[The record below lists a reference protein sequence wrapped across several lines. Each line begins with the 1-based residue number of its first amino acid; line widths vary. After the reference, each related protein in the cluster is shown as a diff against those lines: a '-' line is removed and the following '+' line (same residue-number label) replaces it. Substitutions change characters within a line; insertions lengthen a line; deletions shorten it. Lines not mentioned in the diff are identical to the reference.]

1 MYKILTGDQV
11 IYDSANKDDYPVTG
25 PGLDP
30 ELSQAGSLEFTLLK
44 GHPLL
49 EQMQEMQTFVTAYQ
63 DDDCLFYGRVLTA
76 DEDLY
81 GGLQVY
87 CEGALTFLLD
97 SELEP
102 VTVTETI
109 AAFFRRCVESHNSQV
124 EANKQ
129 FEVGEVT
136 HEKAS
141 TEMEFKIESY
151 ITTQNALTSSL
162 TGKHGGFLR
171 VRLEG
176 GKRYLDYIQEN
187 THVNSQPIKVGEN
200 IIDKQK
206 HVSGENAFSIL
217 RPLGKNKLTIEG
229 ASSKNLFSSASLVSG
244 KKLTAKDTETIVDA
258 EDWCY
263 SPAYIPVTP
272 GATYIFGPAQCRINF
287 YDSAKKC
294 VGTFFTGD
302 EDPDSAAEEAGSNE
316 VTAPAKAAFAR
327 MSYPTVYKDRA
338 VFKTPGQNLI
348 GGYVRGE
355 VLGSLFLKEI
365 ATQSDRWCHTEMVS
379 VTPGATYLATP
390 GSVYLNYYEPI
401 EDEDGNPTGEMKVTD
416 TFTPVN
422 DLGGDYITI
431 PSGISLV
438 KISFPSRYTATQRF
452 ELASGN
458 LASRSGQV
466 TGKQLNYEMGEEI
479 DDDAGWGYTSA
490 YIDVKEDSPYTGSP
504 TPFRMSFYDSKK
516 KLLSGEESESGKTLA
531 WVTSPHDAKYARV
544 SIPLSSQNEFL
555 LQQGKSLIRTHLD
568 AGNKVIELPD
578 RIAKWG
584 HIIHTE
590 NFPDIEDAQTLY
602 NAAMDFLNRRVA
614 ELPKTCE
621 ISLID
626 LHLLNPEIERI
637 DLGDVFND
645 IEGFDGPMV
654 AAALHK
660 DLEDPKNDTV
670 TFKNVS
676 ELAINDA
683 GSSSGSIS
691 SAYASSSRSEGYKYK
706 SIREELD
713 EEDSSISKLF
723 LISSRNIELHALE
736 DLWLGT
742 AGKLTLLAKGDDGT
756 YGRITMDSG
765 MIHLAAENIIHNAH
779 NIYNIADNVVTIADN
794 VYTHANLIWNEAKD
808 IVTIADNIYTV
819 ADNVVTIAD
828 NVFTHANLIYN
839 QAQDIINNAHNIYN
853 IADNVVTIADNVYT
867 HANLIWNEAKDIV
880 TIADNIYTVA
890 DNVVTIA
897 DNVFTHANLIY
908 NQAQDIINNA
918 HNIYNIADNV
928 VTIADNVYTHAN
940 LIWNE
945 AKDIVTIADNIYTV
959 ADNVVTIA
967 DNVFTHANLI
977 YNQAQDI
984 INNAHNIYNIAD
996 NVVTIADNV
1005 YTHAN
1010 LIWNE
1015 AKDIVTI
1022 ADNIYTLADN
1032 IVTIADT
1039 IYTQANTMT
1048 FVAGNVDT
1056 VDGTIKK
1063 IFGSAIHATAA
1074 QLAFANGIITI
1085 DQNGVLHIAE
1095 GSGLKLSKNGT
1106 EYGVFTEDMLTAG
1119 LIVSKI
1125 TGDDSSTDYR
1135 VKLGTFVDDY
1145 LDAGVLVTKITG
1157 DNSNSTIGVKL
1168 GTFVD
1173 DYLDAGVVVSK
1184 ITGDNSNSS
1193 IGVKLGTFVDDYL
1206 DAGVIVSK
1214 ITGDNSNASMAVK
1227 LGTFVDD
1234 QLDAGVLITKITDS
1248 NVGSS
1253 YQTAFG
1259 TYINGKIDA
1268 GTVVSKITGDNSNSS
1283 IGVKLGTFVDDYL
1296 DAGVIVSKITGSTS
1310 VSMGTYIN
1318 NQLDAG
1324 VMVSKITGD
1333 NSNSTIGVKLGTFVD
1348 DYLDAGVVV
1357 SKITGS
1363 SSVTMGTYINNQLD
1377 AGVMVSKITGD
1388 NSNSS
1393 IGVKLGTFI
1402 DDYLDAGVVV
1412 SKVTGSTTV
1421 SMGTYINN
1429 QLDAGVMVEKIT
1441 GKTLGTKTALRLLGD
1456 EIDLRGNTTIQG
1468 FLDVRG
1474 TVSAPEFVL
1483 KSGVKIGS
1491 TGGDISLS
1499 TAIQTITIDSSAGTL
1514 TYTTIGGTS
1523 TTVNFN
1529 SAAAA
1534 LSQVTISN
1542 GTWDSGS
1549 KTILALDGDG
1559 NTLVT
1564 VVETIPT
1571 PTDYT
1576 DVKLTDTLYG
1586 TSFYV
1591 GGKPFSHNVDTS
1603 GSYTAGQ
1610 TNGASGVDFY
1620 SESVWTDGSK
1630 TITLDNSKT
1639 KTVSIPSTATWSSAK
1654 TADKQ
1659 YSVTAIVG
1667 GRSLTST
1674 IDTTGSYNA
1683 GAASVTQRSVS
1694 SLSKVTLGSS
1704 DTGSSVSKSTT
1715 VTYTDGNTVS
1725 KSIVIDASSV
1735 YSAGQTNGA
1744 SNVGF
1749 YSTGVWSNGSR
1760 TITLTNSETTSVSI
1774 PSTGTWSSAKTA
1786 DKQYS
1791 VTVIVGGRSLTS
1803 TIDTT
1808 GSYNAGA
1815 ASVTQR
1821 SVSSLSKVT
1830 LGSSDTGSSV
1840 SKSTTVTYSDNTT
1853 VSKTIVIDASN
1864 VYLKGKSDGAEIG
1877 NARYSEGWIDGY
1889 NAAVGVSGKSGD
1901 TITIPTTTSTY
1912 NSTPSRSYTANVRVN
1927 DTHYIS
1933 FPSSVSLVPGQTFN
1947 GAAGNYVYKNS
1958 VSLEGTSV
1966 GAVYWT

>member
-30 ELSQAGSLEFTLLK
+30 ELSQAGSLEFTLLQ

-109 AAFFRRCVESHNSQV
+109 AAFFRRCIESHNSQV

-206 HVSGENAFSIL
+206 HVSGENVFSIL
-217 RPLGKNKLTIEG
+217 RPIGKNKLTIEG
-229 ASSKNLFSSASLVSG
+229 ASSKNLFSSSSLVSG
-244 KKLTAKDTETIVDA
+244 KKLTAKDTETIVDT

-263 SPAYIPVTP
+263 SPDYMPVTP
-272 GATYIFGPAQCRINF
+272 GATYVFYPAQCRINF

-316 VTAPAKAAFAR
+316 VTAPAKATFAR
-327 MSYPTVYKDRA
+327 MSYPTVYKNRA
-338 VFKTPGQNLI
+338 VFKTPGRNLI
-348 GGYVRGE
+348 GGYVQGE
-355 VLGSLFLKEI
+355 VLGGIFLKEI

-401 EDEDGNPTGEMKVTD
+401 EDENGDPTGEMKVTD

-452 ELASGN
+452 EPASGN

-479 DDDAGWGYTSA
+479 EDDAAWGYTSA
-490 YIDVKEDSPYTGSP
+490 YIEVKEDSPYTGSP

-584 HIIHTE
+584 RIIHTE

-626 LHLLNPEIERI
+626 LHLLNPEIERV

-654 AAALHK
+654 AAAMHK
-660 DLEDPKNDTV
+660 DLENPKNDTA

-691 SAYASSSRSEGYKYK
+691 SSYASSSRSEGYKYK

-756 YGRITMDSG
+756 YGRVTIDSG
-765 MIHLAAENIIHNAH
+765 MIHLAAENIVH
-779 NIYNIADNVVTIADN
+779 
-794 VYTHANLIWNEAKD
+794 
-808 IVTIADNIYTV
+808 
-819 ADNVVTIAD
+819 
-828 NVFTHANLIYN
+828 
-839 QAQDIINNAHNIYN
+839 
-853 IADNVVTIADNVYT
+853 
-867 HANLIWNEAKDIV
+867 
-880 TIADNIYTVA
+880 
-890 DNVVTIA
+890 
-897 DNVFTHANLIY
+897 
-908 NQAQDIINNA
+908 NA

-1063 IFGSAIHATAA
+1063 IFGSTIHATAA
-1074 QLAFANGIITI
+1074 NLSLANGILTI
-1085 DQNGVLHIAE
+1085 DANNVLHINE
-1095 GSGLKLSKNGT
+1095 GSGLKLDKNGT
-1106 EYGVFTEDMLTAG
+1106 SYGVYSEDNLTAG
-1119 LIVSKI
+1119 IIAEKL
-1125 TGDDSSTDYR
+1125 TGQSQ
-1135 VKLGTFVDDY
+1135 G
-1145 LDAGVLVTKITG
+1145 
-1157 DNSNSTIGVKL
+1157 N
-1168 GTFVD
+1168 
-1173 DYLDAGVVVSK
+1173 
-1184 ITGDNSNSS
+1184 
-1193 IGVKLGTFVDDYL
+1193 
-1206 DAGVIVSK
+1206 
-1214 ITGDNSNASMAVK
+1214 
-1227 LGTFVDD
+1227 
-1234 QLDAGVLITKITDS
+1234 
-1248 NVGSS
+1248 
-1253 YQTAFG
+1253 
-1259 TYINGKIDA
+1259 
-1268 GTVVSKITGDNSNSS
+1268 
-1283 IGVKLGTFVDDYL
+1283 
-1296 DAGVIVSKITGSTS
+1296 
-1310 VSMGTYIN
+1310 
-1318 NQLDAG
+1318 
-1324 VMVSKITGD
+1324 
-1333 NSNSTIGVKLGTFVD
+1333 
-1348 DYLDAGVVV
+1348 
-1357 SKITGS
+1357 
-1363 SSVTMGTYINNQLD
+1363 
-1377 AGVMVSKITGD
+1377 
-1388 NSNSS
+1388 
-1393 IGVKLGTFI
+1393 
-1402 DDYLDAGVVV
+1402 
-1412 SKVTGSTTV
+1412 
-1421 SMGTYINN
+1421 
-1429 QLDAGVMVEKIT
+1429 
-1441 GKTLGTKTALRLLGD
+1441 KTALRLLGD
-1456 EIDLRGNTTIQG
+1456 YIDISANSSLTAKVGRSEVSVTDSGITIAGQSISFSGFVKMDDLSSYYMYGDDVVFGYVEASSLDVQSINCQGTLAVTTISADNYNG
-1468 FLDVRG
+1468 LDNVIDG
-1474 TVSAPEFVL
+1474 L
-1483 KSGVKIGS
+1483 SGSFSNGVY
-1491 TGGDISLS
+1491 
-1499 TAIQTITIDSSAGTL
+1499 TL
-1514 TYTTIGGTS
+1514 TYTTLGGGGDTIPFDVTATTWYQNQIAAARYTLNKGS
-1523 TTVNFN
+1523 WSGRSRVVAMKDNNNTTIDSIAFAISLPATANSASFPTGTTVR
-1529 SAAAA
+1529 
-1534 LSQVTISN
+1534 L
-1542 GTWDSGS
+1542 
-1549 KTILALDGDG
+1549 
-1559 NTLVT
+1559 
-1564 VVETIPT
+1564 
-1571 PTDYT
+1571 YT
-1576 DVKLTDTLYG
+1576 
-1586 TSFYV
+1586 
-1591 GGKPFSHNVDTS
+1591 NI
-1603 GSYTAGQ
+1603 
-1610 TNGASGVDFY
+1610 
-1620 SESVWTDGSK
+1620 E
-1630 TITLDNSKT
+1630 DNSH
-1639 KTVSIPSTATWSSAK
+1639 SIGSDWV
-1654 TADKQ
+1654 Q
-1659 YSVTAIVG
+1659 YNIE
-1667 GRSLTST
+1667 
-1674 IDTTGSYNA
+1674 
-1683 GAASVTQRSVS
+1683 
-1694 SLSKVTLGSS
+1694 TLL
-1704 DTGSSVSKSTT
+1704 KN
-1715 VTYTDGNTVS
+1715 NTVLS
-1725 KSIVIDASSV
+1725 
-1735 YSAGQTNGA
+1735 
-1744 SNVGF
+1744 
-1749 YSTGVWSNGSR
+1749 
-1760 TITLTNSETTSVSI
+1760 L
-1774 PSTGTWSSAKTA
+1774 GTWSN
-1786 DKQYS
+1786 
-1791 VTVIVGGRSLTS
+1791 
-1803 TIDTT
+1803 
-1808 GSYNAGA
+1808 NAA
-1815 ASVTQR
+1815 
-1821 SVSSLSKVT
+1821 
-1830 LGSSDTGSSV
+1830 
-1840 SKSTTVTYSDNTT
+1840 TVTATVNGTSVKTLPVDATSIYNT
-1853 VSKTIVIDASN
+1853 
-1864 VYLKGKSDGAEIG
+1864 
-1877 NARYSEGWIDGY
+1877 GWIAGY
-1889 NAAVGVSGKSGD
+1889 NAAVAVSGKTAD
-1901 TITIPTTTSTY
+1901 TVTIPTTTSVQGV
-1912 NSTPSRSYTANVRVN
+1912 TPTTSYTAKASVN
-1927 DTHYIS
+1927 DNHYIS
-1933 FPSSVSLVPGQTFN
+1933 FPSDITLVPGQTFT
-1947 GAAGNYVYKNS
+1947 GAAGHYVYKDS
-1958 VSLEGTSV
+1958 VMLKGTV
-1966 GAVYWT
+1966 AGAVYWE